1 MARQVEACFQYAKQQ
16 LLLNTTVHAGEMA
29 DSEVADVTSAVLT
42 MGVDR
47 VGKPN
52 RSPNPRRSPA
62 VA

>member
-52 RSPNPRRSPA
+52 RSPNP
-62 VA
+62 

>member
-16 LLLNTTVHAGEMA
+16 LLLNTTVHAGEMD

-52 RSPNPRRSPA
+52 RSPNP
-62 VA
+62 

>member
-1 MARQVEACFQYAKQQ
+1 MTPPHAPARARCRQVEACFQYAKQQ

-47 VGKPN
+47 VGKPT
-52 RSPNPRRSPA
+52 P
-62 VA
+62 